1 MIVVILKMLCKGLMN
16 ENEFQREKIGDV
28 ADKVLAL
35 YNEYCKRR
43 KKSIEEADFMII
55 YY

>member
-28 ADKVLAL
+28 ADKLLAL

-43 KKSIEEADFMII
+43 KRKGFVL
-55 YY
+55 YF